1 MIKINTAHILP
12 DAPYE
17 LKGEESS
24 DILELESS
32 EQLPMKPGPCVR
44 YDLSA
49 SLAGGDLVVNGS
61 AEFDLDTVCARCMA
75 PIRRTIRAE
84 RICIFRSDARD
95 KEIDVTD
102 DVREELLLALPAYFH
117 CSEDCKGICPRCG
130 ADLNREP
137 CRCPKD
143 GGGADDA
150 DDGDASPWKA
160 LDGLKLD

>member
-32 EQLPMKPGPCVR
+32 EQLPLKPGKSIR

-49 SLAGGDLVVNGS
+49 SLAGNDLVVNGS
-61 AEFDLDTVCARCMA
+61 AEFDLDTVCARCMT
-75 PIRRTIRAE
+75 PIRRMIQASG
-84 RICIFRSDARD
+84 ICIYRSDARD
-95 KEIDVTD
+95 KEIDLTD

-137 CRCPKD
+137 CQCPQNGD
-143 GGGADDA
+143 DDA
-150 DDGDASPWKA
+150 NDANGDSPWKA
-160 LDGLKLD
+160 LDSLKLD